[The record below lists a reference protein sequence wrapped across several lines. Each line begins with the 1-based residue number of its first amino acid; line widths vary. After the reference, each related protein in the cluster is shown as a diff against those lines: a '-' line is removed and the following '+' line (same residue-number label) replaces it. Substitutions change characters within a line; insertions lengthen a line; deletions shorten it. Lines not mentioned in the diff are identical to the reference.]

1 MPIATQSANWSTFD
15 FTLTPQAKDVFDTVA
30 PALFGA
36 KYTPLAFSRQGAATV
51 QLCFLCDADYTAPP
65 VSSNLVLIYIHQ
77 PEADT
82 PYPYRIVP
90 VAP

>member
-1 MPIATQSANWSTFD
+1 MPNAIESVNWSPFD
-15 FTLTPQAKDVFDTVA
+15 FTLTPHAKDVFDTVA

-36 KYTPLAFSRQGAATV
+36 KYTPLAFASQVVAGTKY
-51 QLCFLCDADYTAPP
+51 CFLCDVQYAAPP
-65 VSSNLVLIYIHQ
+65 TSGNLILIHIHL
-77 PEADT
+77 PEAGT